1 MSRNSEKQGSMLHRF
16 QQQQANAAGLLD
28 VGRTVRPTYISG
40 VESLPQ
46 AEKWR
51 SQVMKEI
58 SRKVTKIQDPALSD
72 FQLRDL
78 NDEIN
83 KLMSERHRWDLQIR
97 SLGGPNYASFGG
109 KKRGYQY
116 YGRARELPGVS
127 EMLQSQKKDDT
138 KKSGDFYIPPKN
150 LNMVYF
156 GYADDN
162 VTGLMEFEKQRE
174 SELQDMLA
182 GKPDEDSGFV
192 VGDITVPEEGDLEA
206 RLLEERKRRVQAL
219 LD

>member
-1 MSRNSEKQGSMLHRF
+1 MLHRF

-28 VGRTVRPTYISG
+28 VGRTVRPKYISG

-83 KLMSERHRWDLQIR
+83 KLMKERYVWDMHIK
-97 SLGGPNYASFGG
+97 SLGGPNYASFGTKG
-109 KKRGYQY
+109 RGYQY

-127 EMLQSQKKDDT
+127 EMLQSKHKVES
-138 KKSGDFYIPPKN
+138 KKSSDFYMPPKN
-150 LNMVYF
+150 LNMLYF
-156 GYADDN
+156 GYDDDN
-162 VTGLMEFEKQRE
+162 VTGLAEFERE
-174 SELQDMLA
+174 REQELKEMLA
-182 GKPDEDSGFV
+182 GESRSGGV
-192 VGDITVPEEGDLEA
+192 VIGQVEVPTETDLEE
-206 RLLEERKRRVQAL
+206 RLLQERKRRVEAML
-219 LD
+219 A

>member
-83 KLMSERHRWDLQIR
+83 KLMNERHRWDLQIR

-116 YGRARELPGVS
+116 YGRARELPGVA
-127 EMLQSQKKDDT
+127 EMLTSQTQDESKP
-138 KKSGDFYIPPKN
+138 SDFYIPPRN
-150 LNMVYF
+150 LNMVYY
-156 GYADDN
+156 GYTDDN
-162 VTGLMEFEKQRE
+162 VTGLLEFEQQRE
-174 SELQDMLA
+174 KELEEMLA
-182 GKPDEDSGFV
+182 GKPDESSGFV
-192 VGDITVPEEGDLEA
+192 VGDISVPEEGDLEA

>member
-1 MSRNSEKQGSMLHRF
+1 MLHRF
-16 QQQQANAAGLLD
+16 QQQQATAAGLLD

-40 VESLPQ
+40 VDVLPN

-83 KLMSERHRWDLQIR
+83 KLMNERHRWDLQIR

-127 EMLQSQKKDDT
+127 EMLQSQQKDDT
-138 KKSGDFYIPPKN
+138 KKPSDFYIPPRN

-162 VTGLMEFEKQRE
+162 VCGLEEFEQQRE
-174 SELQDMLA
+174 EELTEMLA
-182 GKPDEDSGFV
+182 GKADEATGFV
-192 VGDITVPEEGDLEA
+192 VGDLVVPDEGDLEA
-206 RLLEERKRRVQAL
+206 RLLEERKQRVQAL
-219 LD
+219 LE

>member
-1 MSRNSEKQGSMLHRF
+1 MLHRF

-58 SRKVTKIQDPALSD
+58 SRKVTKIQEPALSD

-83 KLMSERHRWDLQIR
+83 KLMNERHRWDLQIR

-138 KKSGDFYIPPKN
+138 KKSGDFYIPPRN
-150 LNMVYF
+150 LNMVYY

-162 VTGLMEFEKQRE
+162 VTGLKEFEQQRE
-174 SELQDMLA
+174 AELEEMLA
-182 GKPDEDSGFV
+182 GKPDEASAFI